1 MSQVH
6 TVVEPGLAVTVAG
19 ITFPT
24 PVLAAPGPLMFGR
37 EVQNVYDLRRFGGFI
52 TKSVTVEAREGH
64 PRPQIV
70 EVEGGWLNAVGL
82 ANPGLAAFLTR
93 DMPFLRTLGIP
104 IIVSIAGT
112 SVEEFALLAEVLNEE
127 EGVAGIEV
135 NVSCPNV
142 QAGML
147 FGSDPSLTGT
157 LVRTL
162 REITTRP
169 LIVKLSPNVTDI
181 TLIARAAA
189 DSGADALCC
198 INTLQGLAIDVETRR
213 PRLGAAIGGLSGPAI
228 RPVAVRMAWEV
239 ARSTGL
245 PVIGAG
251 GVATSSDA
259 LEFLLVGARAVAVA
273 SAVIADAQAAVRITE
288 GLREYLRSHAI
299 ADINDII
306 GEVKGLA

>member
-24 PVLAAPGPLMFGR
+24 PLLAAPGPLMFGR

>member
-6 TVVEPGLAVTVAG
+6 TVVEPGLAVTVGG

-198 INTLQGLAIDVETRR
+198 INTLRGLAIDVETRR

-251 GVATSSDA
+251 GVATSSDT

>member
-6 TVVEPGLAVTVAG
+6 TVVEPGLAVTVGG